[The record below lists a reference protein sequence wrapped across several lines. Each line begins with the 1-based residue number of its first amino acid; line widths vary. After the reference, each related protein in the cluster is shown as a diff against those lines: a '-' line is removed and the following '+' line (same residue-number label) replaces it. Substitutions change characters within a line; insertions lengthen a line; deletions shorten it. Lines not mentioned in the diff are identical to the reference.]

1 MVERMTKTAEIGV
14 ADMDVLVRRAK
25 VDSGAFGELYDI
37 YYRRILNYCQY
48 RLYNCDVAEDITS
61 KVFLAV
67 ASQIKAFKGKTE
79 KEFAG
84 WIYRIASNK
93 ANDYLRK
100 TTRRNR
106 ILLEAAN
113 SLAKDF
119 ADQQQEH
126 DLHWPSLYQG
136 IASLK
141 AKEQTIV
148 TLRFFE
154 GLSYDQI
161 SSITGMKSSTVG
173 VRIHRI
179 LKKLRSHLQKLV
191 DGGV

>member
-1 MVERMTKTAEIGV
+1 MVERMPKTAERGE
-14 ADMDVLVRRAK
+14 ADMDVLVQRAR
-25 VDSGAFGELYDI
+25 VDSGSFGELYDI
-37 YYRRILNYCQY
+37 YYGRIFNYCRH
-48 RLYNCDVAEDITS
+48 RLYNSDVAEDITS

-67 ASQIKAFKGKTE
+67 ASQIKAFKGRTE
-79 KEFAG
+79 QEFG
-84 WIYRIASNK
+84 SWIYTIASNK

-113 SLAKDF
+113 TLAKEF
-119 ADQQQEH
+119 ADDHQEQG
-126 DLHWPSLYQG
+126 LNWPSLYRG
-136 IASLK
+136 IARLK
-141 AKEQTIV
+141 VKEQTIV

-154 GLSYDQI
+154 GLSYEQI
-161 SSITGMKSSTVG
+161 SAITGIKSSTVG

-191 DGGV
+191 NGGV